1 MDLPNMSYD
10 PRTIA
15 YQADILHPPIPL
27 RPDAVQGIHN
37 ALFRQPA
44 FAYQNF
50 QVAPDGIHLTNLPQA
65 PGQVSAVTFLPDR
78 MVLREEFRSTT
89 IEDFASRVVNVVRI
103 GFQTLGVPV
112 ALAQQFIV
120 RSLIQPRHLRENRE
134 TLTQRMLGTDQEAWQ
149 GFGRPL
155 HSAGLRLQFAPTQE
169 QRESFHVR
177 IETWH
182 QDPRSVW
189 IENTGS
195 FAQPTVAENLPQLG
209 EHLYAT
215 YRFMTGPVGEFLSCF
230 DLP

>member
-1 MDLPNMSYD
+1 MAYD

-27 RPDAVQGIHN
+27 RPDVVQGIHN

-44 FAYQNF
+44 LAYQNF
-50 QVAPDGIHLTNLPQA
+50 QVAQDGIHLTNLPQA

-89 IEDFASRVVNVVRI
+89 IEDFAARVVNVVKV

-120 RSLIQPRHLRENRE
+120 RSLIQPRYLHQNRE
-134 TLTQRMLGTDQEAWQ
+134 TLTQRMLGADQEAWQ
-149 GFGRPL
+149 SFGRPL
-155 HSAGLRLQFAPTQE
+155 HSAGLRLQFAPTE
-169 QRESFHVR
+169 SQRENFHVR

-195 FAQPTVAENLPQLG
+195 FTVPTTAENLPQLG
-209 EHLYAT
+209 DYLYAT
-215 YRFMTGPVGEFLSCF
+215 YRFMTGPVGEFLSSF